1 MVRQFV
7 RQSLAIV
14 LIVFNEE
21 DADRIRLASE
31 LHRSGRG
38 QAFANRPTSVRHWKA
53 PLLAVR
59 ILRIGN
65 CGRALS
71 IVPSRK
77 RRLSWSVTSSS
88 HRRVRIL
95 ARADGSTTGRWRH
108 FQGRSTSHAGARVS
122 TRAAHRLFQR
132 DSPHW
137 SLPKSHTAPDAH
149 GQRYPYR

>member
-7 RQSLAIV
+7 RPSLAIV

-21 DADRIRLASE
+21 DADRSRPSRE
-31 LHRSGRG
+31 LHRSGPG

-65 CGRALS
+65 RGRALS

-77 RRLSWSVTSSS
+77 QRLSWSVTFSRH
-88 HRRVRIL
+88 HRARIL
-95 ARADGSTTGRWRH
+95 PLVGSRTTGQRRH
-108 FQGRSTSHAGARVS
+108 FLGRTTPQPLS
-122 TRAAHRLFQR
+122 R
-132 DSPHW
+132 DS
-137 SLPKSHTAPDAH
+137 
-149 GQRYPYR
+149 